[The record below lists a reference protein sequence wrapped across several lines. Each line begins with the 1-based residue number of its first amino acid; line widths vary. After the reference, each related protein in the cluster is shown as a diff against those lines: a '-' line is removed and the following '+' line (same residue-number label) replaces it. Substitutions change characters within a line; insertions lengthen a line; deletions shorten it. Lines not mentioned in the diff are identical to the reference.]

1 MDCLDGIKQIPDHS
15 INCVV
20 TDPPYFQGLTHNGS
34 SYELADLNISAYF
47 FKALMAE
54 IRRVLVKDYSF
65 YFFADWRGYAF
76 YYPIIN
82 EFLKIKN
89 LLVWD
94 KGSAPGSFYTFAHE
108 LIIFAT
114 GKNRLPAGGSN
125 VIKGIAGFSCGAK
138 KYEGEKLHPTQKP
151 VSLIKKLILDSTKE
165 EDTVL
170 DVFMG
175 SGTTAL
181 AAKELGRKF
190 IGYEIQEKYYTIA
203 KQRLGGL
210 FDE

>member
-65 YFFADWRGYAF
+65 YFFTDWRGYAF

-94 KGSAPGSFYTFAHE
+94 KGAAPGSFYNFAHE
-108 LIIFAT
+108 LSFT
-114 GKNRLPAGGSN
+114 TFRNQQVVKVNRQRDN
-125 VIKGIAGFSCGAK
+125 N
-138 KYEGEKLHPTQKP
+138 
-151 VSLIKKLILDSTKE
+151 ILD
-165 EDTVL
+165 DHPVL
-170 DVFMG
+170 WFLEG
-175 SGTTAL
+175 H
-181 AAKELGRKF
+181 F
-190 IGYEIQEKYYTIA
+190 YEYCGKSV
-203 KQRLGGL
+203 K
-210 FDE
+210 